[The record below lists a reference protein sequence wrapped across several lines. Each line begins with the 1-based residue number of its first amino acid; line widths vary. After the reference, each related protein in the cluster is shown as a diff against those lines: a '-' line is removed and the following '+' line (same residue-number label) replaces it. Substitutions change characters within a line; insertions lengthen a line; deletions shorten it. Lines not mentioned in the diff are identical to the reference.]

1 VSDDWRVTIELSEG
15 GRWNDIVKELHEDEV
30 ARAAHG
36 QRVALSYDH
45 ETLHAYGDAQDAVEG
60 TRDAILRVLGD
71 RGVEPRRLAVER
83 WHPEEERWE
92 DASVPLP
99 GTPEE
104 VQAEHSR
111 LQADEAAESA
121 ESGGAEW
128 EVDAEL
134 PSRHAAAELE
144 DRLAS
149 EGLPV
154 RRWWR
159 VVRVGAATEDDAK
172 ALADRIRAEAPA
184 GTEVRAEGA
193 AAEAW
198 AVVRPFPELGG
209 LGN

>member
-45 ETLHAYGDAQDAVEG
+45 ETLRAYGDTQEAVEG
-60 TRDAILRVLGD
+60 TRDAIVRVLGQD
-71 RGVEPRRLAVER
+71 GVEARRTAVER

-92 DASVPLP
+92 EASIPLP
-99 GTPEE
+99 GTAEE
-104 VQAEHSR
+104 IQAEHAR
-111 LQADEAAESA
+111 RQADEAAESA
-121 ESGGAEW
+121 GPGGADW

-134 PSRHAAAELE
+134 PNRRAAVELE
-144 DRLAS
+144 ERLTS

-172 ALADRIRAEAPA
+172 ALAERIRGEAPP
-184 GTEVRAEGA
+184 GTEVRWEGA

-198 AVVRPFPELGG
+198 AVLRPYPELGG

>member
-1 VSDDWRVTIELSEG
+1 VSDDWRVTIELPEG
-15 GRWNDIVKELHEDEV
+15 GRWHDIVEQLHEDEV

-45 ETLHAYGDAQDAVEG
+45 ETLHAYGDTQEAVEG
-60 TRDAILRVLGD
+60 TRDAILNVLSQ
-71 RGVEPRRLAVER
+71 RGVEAKRLLVQR

-99 GTPEE
+99 STPDEI
-104 VQAEHSR
+104 QAEHARR
-111 LQADEAAESA
+111 LAEEAAESA
-121 ESGGAEW
+121 GPGGADW

-134 PSRHAAAELE
+134 PSRRAAIELAQ
-144 DRLAS
+144 RLAT

-154 RRWWR
+154 RRWLR

-172 ALADRIRAEAPA
+172 ALAERIRAEAPP
-184 GTEVRAEGA
+184 GTEVRWEGA
-193 AAEAW
+193 AADAW
-198 AVVRPFPELGG
+198 AVLRPFPELGG